1 MPGLLKNRP
10 PSIGKHS
17 CRLYRWESK
26 EGEGP
31 QRLALEPDQ
40 DALAELKDVGFKLV
54 VSFSGEASILAFGG
68 KVS

>member
-1 MPGLLKNRP
+1 
-10 PSIGKHS
+10 
-17 CRLYRWESK
+17 
-26 EGEGP
+26 
-31 QRLALEPDQ
+31 LEPDQ